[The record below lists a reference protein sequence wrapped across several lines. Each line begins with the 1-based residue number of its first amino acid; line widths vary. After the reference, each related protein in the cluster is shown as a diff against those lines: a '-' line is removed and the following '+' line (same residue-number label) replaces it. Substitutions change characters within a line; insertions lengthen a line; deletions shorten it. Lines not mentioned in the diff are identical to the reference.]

1 MVNKL
6 RYGLKKHLQIKKLKV
21 GHAGTLDPLATGLLI
36 ICIGRATKTISTF
49 MNLEKTYTGTII
61 LGATTPSYDLE
72 TEFENTFDV
81 SEITEEILHQT
92 AKQFVGEQDQ
102 MPPIFSAKKVD
113 GEKAYVVAR
122 KGGEINLKTNR
133 VTIKEF
139 ELTKID
145 LPNVEFKASV
155 TKGTYIRSLAYD
167 FGKALNNGAHLSVLR
182 RTVTGDFK
190 IEDAKSID
198 GFLKKLVTK

>member
-1 MVNKL
+1 VVNKL

-49 MNLEKTYTGTII
+49 MNLEKTYTGTIT

-182 RTVTGDFK
+182 RTVIGDFK

>member
-6 RYGLKKHLQIKKLKV
+6 RYGLKKHLLIKKLKV

-49 MNLEKTYTGTII
+49 MSLEKTYTGTIT

-72 TEFENTFDV
+72 TEFDNTFDI
-81 SEITEEILHQT
+81 SEITEEMLHQT

-167 FGKALNNGAHLSVLR
+167 FGKALNNGAHLSALR
-182 RTVTGDFK
+182 RTVIGDFK

-198 GFLKKLVTK
+198 GFLEKLVTK

>member
-1 MVNKL
+1 VNKL

-49 MNLEKTYTGTII
+49 MNLEKTYTGTIT

-182 RTVTGDFK
+182 RTVIGDFK

>member
-1 MVNKL
+1 M
-6 RYGLKKHLQIKKLKV
+6 LQ
-21 GHAGTLDPLATGLLI
+21 LL
-36 ICIGRATKTISTF
+36 S
-49 MNLEKTYTGTII
+49 
-61 LGATTPSYDLE
+61 
-72 TEFENTFDV
+72 
-81 SEITEEILHQT
+81 
-92 AKQFVGEQDQ
+92 
-102 MPPIFSAKKVD
+102 SAKKVD

-182 RTVTGDFK
+182 RTVIGDFK

>member
-49 MNLEKTYTGTII
+49 MNLEKTYTGTIT

-182 RTVTGDFK
+182 RTVIGDFK